1 MKAILFILVLVSV
14 SCKTNISKEPTKVDY
29 IYDHIDYGELIMDR
43 GKELGNDNIW
53 GVIKDTDGNPM
64 TLAAIKL
71 VVNDS
76 VCVNAYSN
84 FDGQFGVLF
93 DKNRI
98 TTNSH
103 FVIVFEGY
111 SRKIV
116 PFNQFSEKEIIV
128 LDKKSAIVTHQ
139 EYRDFYE
146 SIRSC
151 TR

>member
-1 MKAILFILVLVSV
+1 MKSYIFISFLILLT
-14 SCKTNISKEPTKVDY
+14 SCKVKIEPPKIPDLEKLEIYSHDY
-29 IYDHIDYGELIMDR
+29 PSA
-43 GKELGNDNIW
+43 LGDDSLGAVILDANDKPI
-53 GVIKDTDGNPM
+53 

-76 VCVNAYSN
+76 VCINAYSN

-98 TTNSH
+98 TTKSH
-103 FVIVFEGY
+103 FIIVFEGY

-128 LDKKSAIVTHQ
+128 LDKKSAIITHQ